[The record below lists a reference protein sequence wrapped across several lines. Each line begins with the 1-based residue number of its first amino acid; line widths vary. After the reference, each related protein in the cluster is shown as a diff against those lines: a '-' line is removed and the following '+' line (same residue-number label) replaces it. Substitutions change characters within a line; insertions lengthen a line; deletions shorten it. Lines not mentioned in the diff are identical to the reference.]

1 MTKVR
6 PEAGTEGASVKDHHR
21 GEVSNA
27 TTPAT
32 NRAPTLAVA

>member
-6 PEAGTEGASVKDHHR
+6 PEAGTEGAWVEDDHG

-27 TTPAT
+27 TTPET
-32 NRAPTLAVA
+32 DRAPNLAVA